1 MDKTT
6 SCAKSDFRNGGIG
19 MKQPIRD
26 ISEITYSV
34 EMLEKKPP
42 RFISIFVSVLLLLL
56 GTTFC
61 WLLFSKVDITVKG
74 SVIVEP
80 GKESIPVVS
89 EISSVIDKSYI
100 QDGMKVEKGD
110 ILLELAAQSN
120 EINEIAYIKEE
131 IKELETKQN
140 SFKSVYEAI
149 SSNNF
154 EGIDIIDTMAEE
166 LLTSHKEQVN
176 QNKNEI
182 LEPKVRIRIN
192 KINVIIGNK

>member
-1 MDKTT
+1 
-6 SCAKSDFRNGGIG
+6 

>member
-1 MDKTT
+1 
-6 SCAKSDFRNGGIG
+6 

-131 IKELETKQN
+131 IKELALYL
-140 SFKSVYEAI
+140 V
-149 SSNNF
+149 
-154 EGIDIIDTMAEE
+154 
-166 LLTSHKEQVN
+166 
-176 QNKNEI
+176 
-182 LEPKVRIRIN
+182 
-192 KINVIIGNK
+192 